1 MSGAFFRFGKTC
13 ITPGAL
19 AACSS
24 IGLAPRVLF
33 YRHLT
38 CDWSDMDAE
47 DRASNARAIEDA
59 SRIFSAYQYGV
70 HRFFVITEADRSVTT
85 VLLASEY

>member
-1 MSGAFFRFGKTC
+1 
-13 ITPGAL
+13 
-19 AACSS
+19 
-24 IGLAPRVLF
+24 
-33 YRHLT
+33 
-38 CDWSDMDAE
+38 MDAE